1 MQLLVSTQYYE
12 NYGSPSE
19 PYWKPKGGS
28 EYKIPFNYAA
38 DYEWA
43 EVYAERVI
51 DQYRNEIEISNPMCE
66 EYILGWEIVEDN
78 YLTQYER
85 SQLQYDGKIEFPAKQ
100 LGV

>member
-19 PYWKPKGGS
+19 PYWKAKGGS

-38 DYEWA
+38 DYERA
-43 EVYAERVI
+43 EIYAERVI
-51 DQYRNEIEISNPMCE
+51 NQYLNEIEISNPMCE

-78 YLTQYER
+78 YLTEYEQ
-85 SQLQYDGKIEFPAKQ
+85 SQLQYYGKIEFPAKQ